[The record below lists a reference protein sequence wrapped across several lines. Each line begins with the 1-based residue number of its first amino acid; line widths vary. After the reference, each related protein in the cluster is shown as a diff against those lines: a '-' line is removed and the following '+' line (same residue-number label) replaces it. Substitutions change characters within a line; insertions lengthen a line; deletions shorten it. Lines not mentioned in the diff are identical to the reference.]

1 MSDLIGQST
10 PRRNARRAV
19 SGRGRYVDDL
29 SPPRMLHAAFL
40 RSPYAHAEIIDI
52 DAAAARDHPG
62 VAHVL
67 TGADLARR
75 TRPWAG
81 LLANAPAL
89 RSPPQYAM
97 AVDRACWQGE
107 PVAAVAADSRAA
119 AEDAVELLRVEWR
132 ELPCV
137 SDMKTALD
145 PATPVLHPTLG
156 DNKLYERELNIGD
169 AGAAF
174 AAAHKVVEGQFRFG
188 RHTGVTPEAR
198 VILAAFDPSENKL
211 TIHHSGQA
219 PHMTQELY
227 ARHLGLEPRDIRV
240 VSADV
245 GGSYGIKSHVYGD
258 EFTVAVLAMILGRP
272 VKFMAD
278 RLESF
283 VSDIHARDHLVRAR
297 MAVSKDGGITAL
309 EVDDLVAAGAY
320 SAYPRTSAI
329 EANQVLNIFGGP
341 YEIKNYQGRT
351 TVVFQNKTPI
361 SQYRGVGHP
370 VAILCGE
377 SLVDLAAD
385 ALEIDPVAF
394 RRSNFMPDDGYPAN
408 APSGV
413 ALNDLSH
420 QACLEKLTA
429 VMGYDELRADQASC
443 RKRGVCRGIG
453 IVSFI
458 KGTNPGPLIYG
469 PARVPISAQDGCTI
483 RMEASGAI
491 TCHSGITEQGQ
502 GTETIFAQIAASALG
517 VGLDAVTVHTGDTD
531 SMPYGGGTFGS
542 RGAGTGG
549 ETVHRAALA
558 LRADIL
564 ATAARLLQSKPDRL
578 DIAESEIVDRDGG
591 AARMSLAELGDIVFF
606 RTGELPDDFNPEL
619 VATRRYRVKDYMFTN
634 GAHGCYAEIDVETG
648 TIRLLNYWA
657 VEDCGR
663 LINPLLV
670 EEQLRGAI
678 VQGLGDALFEHCIYD
693 ENSQLQN
700 GTLADYLVPM
710 AAEMPDITLAH
721 IETPS
726 SASTLGAKGAGES
739 GTAAAPGA
747 VFNAVNDAL
756 KPFGAR
762 IGTIPITPQ
771 DIIRAVGNS

>member
-1 MSDLIGQST
+1 
-10 PRRNARRAV
+10 
-19 SGRGRYVDDL
+19 
-29 SPPRMLHAAFL
+29 
-40 RSPYAHAEIIDI
+40 
-52 DAAAARDHPG
+52 
-62 VAHVL
+62 
-67 TGADLARR
+67 
-75 TRPWAG
+75 
-81 LLANAPAL
+81 
-89 RSPPQYAM
+89 
-97 AVDRACWQGE
+97 
-107 PVAAVAADSRAA
+107 
-119 AEDAVELLRVEWR
+119 
-132 ELPCV
+132 LPCV
-137 SDMKTALD
+137 SDMETALD
-145 PATPVLHPTLG
+145 PGAPVLHAALG
-156 DNKLYERELNIGD
+156 DNKLYERELNMGD
-169 AGAAF
+169 ADAAF
-174 AAAHKVVEGQFRFG
+174 ASAHKIVEGEFRFG

-198 VILAAFDPSENKL
+198 VILAAFDPSEGRL
-211 TIHHSGQA
+211 TLHHSGQA

-245 GGSYGIKSHVYGD
+245 GGSYGLKSHVYGD

-297 MAVSKDGGITAL
+297 MAVTEDGGITAL
-309 EVDDLVAAGAY
+309 DVDDLVAAGAY
-320 SAYPRTSAI
+320 SSYPRTSAI
-329 EANQVLNIFGGP
+329 EANQVLNISGGP
-341 YEIKNYQGRT
+341 YRIENYHGRT

-377 SLVDLAAD
+377 ALMDRAAD
-385 ALEIDPVAF
+385 ALAMDPVDL
-394 RRSNFMPDDGYPAN
+394 RRRNFMPDDGYPAN
-408 APSGV
+408 APSGI

-420 QACLEKLTA
+420 QACLEKLIDL
-429 VMGYDELRADQASC
+429 MGYHRLRADQAAI
-443 RKRGVCRGIG
+443 RERGIYRGIG

-483 RMEASGAI
+483 RMEASGGF
-491 TCHSGITEQGQ
+491 TCDTGITEQGQ

-517 VGLDAVTVHTGDTD
+517 VGLDDVAVHTGDTD

-558 LRADIL
+558 LRDDIL
-564 ATAARLLQSKPDRL
+564 ATAGRLLQTEPGAL
-578 DIAESEIVDRDGG
+578 DIAGGEIVDRDGG
-591 AARMSLAELGDIVFF
+591 AVRMSLAELGDIVFF
-606 RTGELPDDFNPEL
+606 RTGELADDFSPEL

-634 GAHGCYAEIDVETG
+634 GAHGCHAEIDVETG
-648 TIRLLNYWA
+648 MVRLLDYWA

-678 VQGLGDALFEHCIYD
+678 VQGIGDALFEHCIHD
-693 ENSQLQN
+693 ENGQLQN
-700 GTLADYLVPM
+700 GTMADYLVPM

-721 IETPS
+721 VETPS
-726 SASTLGAKGAGES
+726 SASILGAKGAGES

-756 KPFGAR
+756 KPLGAR
-762 IGTIPITPQ
+762 IDAIPIMPG
-771 DIIRAVGNS
+771 DILRAVGSI